1 LNFTTLST
9 PLKNEVLEN
18 TQEKKKP
25 FKKLELGKFHKIT
38 PPKMN
43 CLQIHQK
50 NTTSKIEARSFKVSQ
65 SYIKKDIELHSKRN
79 EEHTLERSCTHTT
92 KKE

>member
-1 LNFTTLST
+1 
-9 PLKNEVLEN
+9 
-18 TQEKKKP
+18 
-25 FKKLELGKFHKIT
+25 
-38 PPKMN
+38 MN